1 MKKLF
6 FAALLAL
13 AFVACSKDEEEI
25 KIPSIT
31 AINIDKATIGVGQN
45 VNINATAIDPDKL
58 AISYNWNVDGV
69 SFDNA
74 NPIKT
79 SFTKAGEHP
88 VWLSITNANGIK
100 KDTTFTVNVIDCDY
114 GVALWDD
121 NIDVVLDSE
130 TKTLMLNQMDAIYK
144 FQGGGETMYYHA
156 SGGKVVKG
164 HTLDVISLPAFN
176 DSNLESLYRTH
187 ETKYSEM
194 VALFGNPLTSDT
206 TGIYTGNKTKDGL
219 ALVNGMLKL
228 SYTFENSRTSVK
240 YMARQY
246 SSNSTAV
253 LFDKEYS
260 KK

>member
-1 MKKLF
+1 MF
-6 FAALLAL
+6 FAALLAV
-13 AFVACSKDEEEI
+13 AFVACGKDDEEI

-58 AISYNWNVDGV
+58 AISYNWSVNGEDFENT
-69 SFDNA
+69 SS
-74 NPIKT
+74 IKT
-79 SFTKAGEHP
+79 SFAKAGEYP
-88 VWLSITNANGIK
+88 ISLSITNANGIK
-100 KDTTFTVNVIDCDY
+100 KDTIFTVNVIDCDY

-121 NIDVVLDSE
+121 NIDVVLNSE

-144 FQGGGETMYYHA
+144 YQGGGETMYYHA

-164 HTLDVISLPAFN
+164 HTLYIISLPAFN
-176 DSNLESLYRTH
+176 DSNLESLYQTH

-194 VALFGNPLTSDT
+194 VALFGNPYTSDT

-228 SYTFENSRTSVK
+228 SYTFENSRTTIK
-240 YMARQY
+240 YTARQY
-246 SSNSTAV
+246 LSNSTAV
-253 LFDKEYS
+253 LFDKEYL